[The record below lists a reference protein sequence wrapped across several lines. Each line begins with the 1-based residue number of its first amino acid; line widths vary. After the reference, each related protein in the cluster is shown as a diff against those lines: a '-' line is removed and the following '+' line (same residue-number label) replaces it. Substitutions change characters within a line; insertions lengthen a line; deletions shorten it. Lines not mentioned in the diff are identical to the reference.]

1 MLEKIIR
8 IDGVGIFHNGTP
20 AARDLAKLTLIYAD
34 NARGKS
40 TLSAILRAVASG
52 DAVALTS
59 RATIGGTRPA
69 TVHLRFQEPAGG
81 RTVKFENGVWDGTA
95 PHVHVFDNVF
105 VESNVYA
112 AGEVST
118 GQHEALLD
126 FALGT
131 AAVDKRMEVE
141 KQGNAQ
147 AAATR
152 ARTDAENKL
161 TGHRGATLLG
171 TFLNLA
177 KDHEAD
183 AKVERLEHRINDAK
197 EAATISARASLKTA
211 SLPGVNWEPFEAVL
225 KASLQK
231 LQEGA
236 NELVEEHFKKHHWR
250 GVEVWVSQGLRGRQ
264 VSGLDQCSFCGQST
278 KGLALVAAYQTYFN
292 TAYNDHMATVGGL
305 RTLVTAVMQEPNIE
319 AWAMSVGSNRDRAGA
334 WQPQLDLKVEGPDFD
349 KVRALATT
357 IRETFLQAAAK
368 KAAAPLDALDLAE
381 LTPARA
387 AAAELSDLLQQC
399 NDRVAG
405 ANASIEAF
413 KKDLA
418 NENVPTLQQQV
429 AVLRLQK
436 VRHSDAV
443 VALVAE
449 RARADENRQTAE
461 AAKEAARQELN
472 QLMKDLIKRY
482 QAAINKWLGTFGA
495 PFSIEDMGVTYQGS
509 TTPRTEYAILLRK
522 TRVKAGKKSGNG
534 LNFHNALS
542 EGDKRTLALAVFL
555 ARVQDDQNAGR
566 ATVVL
571 DDIFASLDQ
580 HRRITTMSA
589 IAALSQSCAQ
599 LIILAHDPFFLRDL
613 AVGLKKKRLGDA
625 LALQIRRSQDE
636 FSELDLCDLAE
647 KCRSPFH
654 TRYKELADY
663 MSAQRAGQNPLRL
676 AESLRPLVE
685 GALHRRFP
693 GLIREGHNFGE
704 ILDQIRTA
712 PAGSPLQPLQA
723 QLQSFQ
729 SFNDY
734 AGAYHHDT
742 FDLQPRQDV
751 NEGELEVFGRRTLDF
766 IHHGQM

>member
-8 IDGVGIFHNGTP
+8 VDGVGIFHNGTP

-52 DAVALTS
+52 DTVALTS

-69 TVHLRFQEPAGG
+69 AVHLRFQEPAGG
-81 RTVKFENGVWDGTA
+81 RTVRFENGVWDGTA
-95 PHVHVFDNVF
+95 PHVHVFDNAF
-105 VESNVYA
+105 VENNVYA

-118 GQHEALLD
+118 GHHEALLD

-141 KQGNAQ
+141 RQGVAQ
-147 AAATR
+147 TAATR

-161 TGHRGATLLG
+161 VGHRAATPLVV
-171 TFLNLA
+171 FLNLA
-177 KDHEAD
+177 KDDEAD
-183 AKVERLEHRINDAK
+183 AKVEGLERRINDAK
-197 EAATISARASLKTA
+197 EAATINARASLKA
-211 SLPGVNWEPFEAVL
+211 AALPGIGWESFEVVL
-225 KASLQK
+225 RASMQK

-236 NELVEEHFKKHHWR
+236 NELVQTHLQKHHWR
-250 GVEVWVSQGLRGRQ
+250 GVEGWISQGLRGRE
-264 VSGLDQCSFCGQST
+264 VTGLEECSFCGQST
-278 KGLALVAAYQTYFN
+278 KGQALVTAYQTYFN
-292 TAYNDHMATVGGL
+292 TAYNDHMAAIGGL
-305 RTLVTAVMQEPNIE
+305 RALATAVLAEASIE
-319 AWAMSVGSNRDRAGA
+319 AWVASVGSNRDRAGA
-334 WQPQLDLKVEGPDFD
+334 WKPQLDLKADGPDFER
-349 KVRALATT
+349 VRSLVATV
-357 IRETFLQAAAK
+357 RESFSQAAER
-368 KAAAPLDALDLAE
+368 KAAAPLDVLDVAVLE
-381 LTPARA
+381 PART
-387 AAAELSDLLQQC
+387 AAAELDALLQRY
-399 NDRVAG
+399 NDEVAA
-405 ANASIEAF
+405 ANTSIEAF
-413 KKDLA
+413 KKGLA
-418 NENVPTLQQQV
+418 NEDVPALQRQV
-429 AVLRLQK
+429 AALKLQK

-449 RARADENRQTAE
+449 RAQADENRKTAE
-461 AAKEAARQELN
+461 AAKETARQELN
-472 QLMKDLIKRY
+472 QLMKDLLMRY
-482 QAAINKWLGTFGA
+482 QASINKWLGIFGA
-495 PFSIEDMGVTYQGS
+495 PFSIDNMGVTYQGS
-509 TTPRTEYAILLRK
+509 TTPRTEYAIVLRK
-522 TRVKAGKKSGNG
+522 TRVQAGKKTVNG
-534 LNFHNALS
+534 LNFQNALS

-555 ARVQDDQNAGR
+555 ARVQDDQNAGL

-580 HRRITTMSA
+580 HRRVTTMSA
-589 IAALSQSCAQ
+589 IAALAQSCAQ

-613 AVGLKKKRLGDA
+613 AAGLKKKRLGDA
-625 LALQIRRSQDE
+625 LTLQIRRSQDE
-636 FSELDLCDLAE
+636 FSELDVCDLAE

-663 MSAQRAGQNPLRL
+663 MAGNRAGQNALRL

-693 GLIREGHNFGE
+693 GLIREGNTFGE
-704 ILDQIRTA
+704 ILEQIRTA

-723 QLQSFQ
+723 QLQSFH

-742 FDLQPRQDV
+742 FDVQPRQDV
-751 NEGELEVFGRRTLDF
+751 NEGELEIFGRRTLDF

>member
-8 IDGVGIFHNGTP
+8 VDGVGIFHNGTP

-40 TLSAILRAVASG
+40 TLSAILRAAASG
-52 DAVALTS
+52 DTVALTS

-69 TVHLRFQEPAGG
+69 TVHLLFQEPAGG
-81 RTVKFENGVWDGTA
+81 RTVKFENGAWDGTA
-95 PHVHVFDNVF
+95 PNVHVFDNAF
-105 VESNVYA
+105 VENNVYA

-118 GQHEALLD
+118 GHHEALLD
-126 FALGT
+126 FALGS
-131 AAVDKRMEVE
+131 AAVEKRSEVE
-141 KQGNAQ
+141 KQGDAQ

-161 TGHRGATLLG
+161 TGHRATIPLG

-177 KDHEAD
+177 KDDEAD
-183 AKVERLEHRINDAK
+183 AKVDALERRINDAK
-197 EAATISARASLKTA
+197 EAATISARASLKAA
-211 SLPGVNWEPFEAVL
+211 SLPDINWEPFEVVL
-225 KASLQK
+225 NASVQK

-236 NELVEEHFKKHHWR
+236 TMLVKEHFEKHHWR
-250 GVEVWVSQGLRGRQ
+250 GVEGWVSQGLRGQ
-264 VSGLDQCSFCGQST
+264 EVTGLDECSFCGQST

-292 TAYNDHMATVGGL
+292 AAYNDHMVTVGGL
-305 RTLVTAVMQEPNIE
+305 RALATAVMPEPNIE
-319 AWAMSVGSNRDRAGA
+319 AWATSVGSNRDRAGA
-334 WQPQLDLKVEGPDFD
+334 WRPQLDLKVEGPDFD

-357 IRETFLQAAAK
+357 IRETFLQAAEK
-368 KAAAPLDALDLAE
+368 KAAAPLDAMDVAE
-381 LTPARA
+381 LKPARA
-387 AAAELSDLLQQC
+387 AAAELSDLLQQY
-399 NDRVAG
+399 NEFVAE
-405 ANASIEAF
+405 ANSSIEAF
-413 KKDLA
+413 KKGLA

-429 AVLRLQK
+429 TALWLQK
-436 VRHSDAV
+436 ARHSDAV

-449 RARADENRQTAE
+449 RAQADKNRKTAE
-461 AAKEAARQELN
+461 AAKETARQELH
-472 QLMKDLIKRY
+472 QLMKDLLKRY
-482 QAAINKWLGTFGA
+482 QAGINKWLGIFGA

-522 TRVKAGKKSGNG
+522 TRVQAGKKSVNG
-534 LNFHNALS
+534 LNFQNALS

-555 ARVQDDQNAGR
+555 ARVDDDQNAGL

-571 DDIFASLDQ
+571 DDIFASLDL
-580 HRRITTMSA
+580 HRRATTMSA
-589 IAALSQSCAQ
+589 IAALAQSCAQ

-613 AVGLKKKRLGDA
+613 ATVLKKKRLGTA

-636 FSELDLCDLAE
+636 FSELDVCDLAE

-663 MSAQRAGQNPLRL
+663 MTGQRAGQNSLRL

-693 GLIREGHNFGE
+693 GLVREGHNFGE
-704 ILDQIRTA
+704 ILEQIRTA
-712 PAGSPLQPLQA
+712 PAGSPLQPLQT
-723 QLQSFQ
+723 QLQSFH

-742 FDLQPRQDV
+742 FDVQARQDV
-751 NEGELEVFGRRTLDF
+751 NDGELETFGRRTLEF